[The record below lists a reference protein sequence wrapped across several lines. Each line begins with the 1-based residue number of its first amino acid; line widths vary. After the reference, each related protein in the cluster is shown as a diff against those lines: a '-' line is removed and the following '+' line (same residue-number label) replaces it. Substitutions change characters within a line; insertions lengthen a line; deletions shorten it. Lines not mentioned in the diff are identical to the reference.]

1 MLGSWRHTDFDHDQ
15 FYVSGAM
22 CVPLGS
28 RIPSYKPLRTPCD
41 PVKRDANSRHK
52 SYGISIIYQPKQN
65 APMLAR
71 QKEHEPFEIRF
82 GRSFQMYVLQM
93 LPNAQVEDLI
103 FSTLRWSKSFETHD
117 MLFGN
122 LMEMQLLNSLREAK
136 PDPNFIQKKDQK
148 KEMQKR
154 RKRDNTCAAGA

>member
-1 MLGSWRHTDFDHDQ
+1 
-15 FYVSGAM
+15 
-22 CVPLGS
+22 
-28 RIPSYKPLRTPCD
+28 
-41 PVKRDANSRHK
+41 
-52 SYGISIIYQPKQN
+52 
-65 APMLAR
+65 
-71 QKEHEPFEIRF
+71 
-82 GRSFQMYVLQM
+82 MYVLQM